1 MESIQQPSERDNSKS
16 IEHEGVSPPSILGE
30 RVIRVGQI
38 ITVEQSQHF
47 QMRARSVLLELH
59 ALNGRILYRDYIKG
73 MLGMGYS
80 RDEANRTLDALP
92 CTLHSDLTI
101 TFDEPL

>member
-1 MESIQQPSERDNSKS
+1 M
-16 IEHEGVSPPSILGE
+16 
-30 RVIRVGQI
+30 GQI
-38 ITVEQSQHF
+38 ITVEQSERF
-47 QMRARSVLLELH
+47 QMRARSVLLELRN
-59 ALNGRILYRDYIKG
+59 LDERILYRDYIKA

-92 CTLHSDLTI
+92 CSLQSDLTI